1 MVQHNGSYWRSQHP
15 TLRSVYLFLFLICCF
30 MKLHHTS
37 RHVQHSRIHQTYSRI
52 IWHACLVFNLYV
64 CHCSTLL
71 YSTMQRAPMQTTTWS
86 KCTWKISDSLG
97 VMASETSAGQVS
109 FAEVSWS
116 MQQLFAERLNNRLK
130 LLFRSFQ
137 RKPRSGLGF
146 GASQLVVLDTP
157 SVHMLHW
164 KDLGCPT
171 AVPTQEADSQRLVAI
186 DPSSLDWLHASCI
199 AHCQATLF

>member
-1 MVQHNGSYWRSQHP
+1 
-15 TLRSVYLFLFLICCF
+15 
-30 MKLHHTS
+30 
-37 RHVQHSRIHQTYSRI
+37 
-52 IWHACLVFNLYV
+52 
-64 CHCSTLL
+64 
-71 YSTMQRAPMQTTTWS
+71 MQTTTWS

-137 RKPRSGLGF
+137 RKPLSGLGF

-186 DPSSLDWLHASCI
+186 DPSSLLIDCTQVALLI
-199 AHCQATLF
+199 VRRHCFKIGCSSMQQYALPTICADCTAALNLLWCGWTLGSPTTKSHGSQDIKTRQGVTNSL